1 MTQQA
6 NETRDPEAIREQVEE
21 TQERL
26 AEAVEHVAYHKG
38 NIADDAK
45 DAVKDKAVDAKDQ
58 LVETAVEKK
67 DHLMETIAGKK
78 DELKEA
84 VVDKKEQLR
93 AAAAEKAEELQGT
106 VEEKRQEP
114 GEYSS
119 TGSENDRG
127 KAAGLTDQ
135 VKQKVSSAVHGAPGT
150 AGAEEAQR

>member
-6 NETRDPEAIREQVEE
+6 NETRDPEVIREQAEE

-45 DAVKDKAVDAKDQ
+45 DAVKGRAVDAKDQ

-67 DHLMETIAGKK
+67 DHLMETIAGKR

-84 VVDKKEQLR
+84 VVDKKDQLR
-93 AAAAEKAEELQGT
+93 AAAAKKAEELQGMA
-106 VEEKRQEP
+106 EEKRQEP
-114 GEYSS
+114 AESSS
-119 TGSENDRG
+119 TGSENDEG
-127 KAAGLTDQ
+127 KAAGFTGQ